1 MPATYEMREMP
12 DVRKKGEQIIYPKMK
27 IQHQVSTDELVEKI
41 TAGCTLTP
49 SDLKGAIEA
58 IGKEIARSLADG
70 KSVKI
75 EGIGTF
81 SAKLGLKE
89 GAERET
95 TDKDAPRRNAQSIA
109 VTGINLRVDSKLI
122 QTTDALCELKRG
134 SATGLLTK
142 SDLTKEECLAL
153 ALEYLASHP
162 YLTVNDYMKLTGKK
176 RSTATNELREF
187 SADKTSGISSSGQ
200 ASHRIYVKSV

>member
-27 IQHQVSTDELVEKI
+27 IQRQVSTDELIERI
-41 TAGCTLTP
+41 TESCTLKP
-49 SDLKGAIEA
+49 SDLKGAINA
-58 IGKEIARSLADG
+58 IGEEIARSLADG

-81 SAKLGLKE
+81 SAKLGLKK

-95 TDKDAPRRNAQSIA
+95 ADKDASRRNAQSIA

-122 QTTDALCELKRG
+122 QATNALCELKR
-134 SATGLLTK
+134 SSETGLLTK
-142 SDLTKEECLAL
+142 PEHTKEECLAL
-153 ALEYLASHP
+153 ALEYLESHP
-162 YLTVNDYMKLTGKK
+162 YLTVSDYMKLTGKK
-176 RSTATNELREF
+176 RSTATNELRDF
-187 SADKTSGISSSGQ
+187 STDKDSGISSTGQ
-200 ASHRIYVKSV
+200 ASHRIYIKSV